1 MKLVDIVNGAL
12 RAYRYKNEIALASI
26 AAASVGYAIAN
37 PPAIVRQVEGQVSGY
52 WNSISAGLR
61 PAIVHADS
69 GSNLDLTQY
78 QEALQ
83 LSLNEQLV
91 RMWNFNNETKKWS
104 FYDPRPA
111 FQQVNTL
118 KMIEPGSP
126 YLIKVNGDVPSLQL
140 YDGWNIILGSALI
153 DNILPDLQIS
163 NISYTFLKVNDDGTT
178 SYSLT
183 VTGIYGQIKPD
194 KPFDIKVLGLE
205 GILNNHT
212 FPVTKINNGT
222 FTLEI
227 PEVRLPDIGGRIYN
241 ISATAD
247 IGRVIVEQ
255 DEGNNTSREF
265 VLEVEE
271 PQTFTRDVV
280 ENYKLVAHYV
290 ENSNRSLPKAG
301 WDKNAPMRIYVD
313 EAPDK
318 YRGMLDEVVDY
329 LGENN
334 VDVDFASDVYS
345 GNGPIFIG
353 THAQYYEKY
362 PNKDKE
368 FFDKKAGYFEF
379 TTRNNTITK
388 AEIVI
393 FTNYSTGVPHDEE
406 SIRSA
411 MIEEILQSTGLTN
424 DLDNYPG
431 IFGQTSSPI
440 ELTEMD
446 KEIIRLGNLIRPGT
460 LERDVERYI
469 RVIDTPLN

>member
-78 QEALQ
+78 QEALK
-83 LSLNEQLV
+83 LLFNGQLV
-91 RMWNFNNETKKWS
+91 RVWNFNNETKEWS
-104 FYDPRPA
+104 FYDPRDVFRPY
-111 FQQVNTL
+111 NTL
-118 KMIEPGSP
+118 KMIESGSP

-140 YDGWNIILGSALI
+140 HDGWNIILGSALI

-163 NISYTFLKVNDDGTT
+163 NISYTFLKVNDSTT

-183 VTGIYGQIKPD
+183 VTGTYGKVKPD
-194 KPFDIKVLGLE
+194 KPFDIRLFGLE
-205 GILNNHT
+205 GIIDSTHQ
-212 FPVTKINNGT
+212 VTSINNDGT
-222 FTLEI
+222 FTLQI
-227 PEVRLPDIGGRIYN
+227 PEVRLPDNNSPEYKVF
-241 ISATAD
+241 ATAD

-431 IFGQTSSPI
+431 IFGQTSSPT

-460 LERDVERYI
+460 LEIDVEKYI
-469 RVIDTPLN
+469 RVI